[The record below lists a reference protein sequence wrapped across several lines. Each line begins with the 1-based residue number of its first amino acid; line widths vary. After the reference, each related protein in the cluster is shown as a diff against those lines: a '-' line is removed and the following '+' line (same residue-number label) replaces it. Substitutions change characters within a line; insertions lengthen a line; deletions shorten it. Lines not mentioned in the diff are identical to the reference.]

1 MGLRLI
7 CGKAGTGKSNFCFEE
22 IKKNIKKQE
31 KIYMI
36 TPEQYSFTAEKK
48 LLEKLELGAT
58 TNAEVLTFARMAYR
72 ILSEVGGITKP
83 SLSKAGRAMLI
94 YDILE
99 KEKAN
104 LTFLGKSNKNI
115 ELMETQLTELKK
127 HSVSLEMLN
136 NVVNSVENRY
146 LEEKLKDIM
155 LIYERQE
162 EKLKGKYIEE
172 NDRLEILADKLE
184 ESNLFNDAIFYI
196 DEFSGFTKQ
205 EF

>member
-1 MGLRLI
+1 MSLRLI
-7 CGKAGTGKSNFCFEE
+7 CGRAGTGKSDFCFEE
-22 IKKNIKKQE
+22 IKKNIKSQE

-48 LLEKLELGAT
+48 LLEKLEVGSSI
-58 TNAEVLTFARMAYR
+58 NAEVLTFARMAYR
-72 ILSEVGGITKP
+72 VLSEVGGITKP

-99 KEKAN
+99 KEKNN

-127 HSVSLEMLN
+127 HSISLDMLN
-136 NVVNSVENRY
+136 NAINTVENRY
-146 LEEKLKDIM
+146 LEEKLKDIF
-155 LIYERQE
+155 LIYQKQE

-172 NDRLEILADKLE
+172 NDRLEILLDKLDYDNTE
-184 ESNLFNDAIFYI
+184 Y
-196 DEFSGFTKQ
+196 
-205 EF
+205 